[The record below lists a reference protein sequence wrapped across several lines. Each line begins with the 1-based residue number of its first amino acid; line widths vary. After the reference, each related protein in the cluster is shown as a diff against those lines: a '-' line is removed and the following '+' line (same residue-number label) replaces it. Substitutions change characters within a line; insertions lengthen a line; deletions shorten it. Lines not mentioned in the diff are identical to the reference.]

1 MYNRVVVHGVQITC
15 LAASSTDSISKNDF
29 FESFCDSLDEV
40 DIDQATCVRHTAC
53 LAYH

>member
-1 MYNRVVVHGVQITC
+1 MCFFSGGGGGGSNMYNRVVVHGVQITC

-40 DIDQATCVRHTAC
+40 DID
-53 LAYH
+53 